1 MINNKNLSLVFIA
14 GIGHSGSTAFDLLLG
29 AQPGITGMGEIDV
42 FLNPESRQTF
52 IGRFDKYPCTCG
64 EEPSNCPV
72 WSGFKERLIDAGQA
86 SYGELY
92 GELIERTVKH
102 TGANVM
108 VDSSKNI
115 YALKSVYNSL
125 SEMGISRDQFYV
137 IHLTKDLRNYTAS
150 SVVNSNRSSSLLKN
164 LRDWFIKNREIED
177 FIVSEGIQYLN
188 VGYDELML
196 STSHVMKEVLEFLAG
211 ETDQMVLDMGKSGSH
226 IISGNNMRL
235 NQADKIYYDYRWFLN
250 PRIQFWFS
258 LLPNVTKLNR
268 KWVYSNVEDSLVK
281 DSKFEAPK

>member
-1 MINNKNLSLVFIA
+1 MMDSKNLSLLFIA

-64 EEPSNCPV
+64 EEPSDCPV
-72 WSGFKERLIDAGQA
+72 WSGFKERLIDAGPA

-102 TGANVM
+102 TGAKVM

-115 YALKSVYNSL
+115 YALKSVYRSL
-125 SEMGISRDQFYV
+125 SEMGISREQFYV

-164 LRDWFIKNREIED
+164 FRDWVSKNREIED
-177 FIVSEGIQYLN
+177 FIVSEGIQCLN

-196 STSHVMKEVLEFLAG
+196 STSHVMREVLEFLG
-211 ETDQMVLDMGKSGSH
+211 LKSDQMVLDMGKSGSH

-235 NQADKIYYDYRWFLN
+235 DQADKIYYDYRWFLN
-250 PRIQFWFS
+250 SRIQFWFS
-258 LLPNVTKLNR
+258 LLPIVTKLHR
-268 KWVYSNVEDSLVK
+268 KWVYSNVESSLEK